1 MYNGCRMFLYE
12 RIPVSAWTVERSGG
26 IRSILQLYKDKFY
39 TAKHRYWEWMIVERN
54 LKSQAKLDLK
64 LKNNDLD

>member
-1 MYNGCRMFLYE
+1 MFLYE

-39 TAKHRYWEWMIVERN
+39 TAKHRWMIVERN